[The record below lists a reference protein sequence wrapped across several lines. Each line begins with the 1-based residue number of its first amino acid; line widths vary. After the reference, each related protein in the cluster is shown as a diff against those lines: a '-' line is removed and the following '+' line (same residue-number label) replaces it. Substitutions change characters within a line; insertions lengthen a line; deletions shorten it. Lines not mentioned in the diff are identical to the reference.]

1 MPTEKFV
8 SGASAKLLI
17 LLNLKPGLFSHH
29 QSLAVYFIFSRVII
43 RPNDPALLGLRL
55 GVVTGEARTFH
66 LRVEHRHWSPSFV
79 VLPGYL
85 TFSMSP
91 GFQLLLRAGSV
102 GP

>member
-55 GVVTGEARTFH
+55 GALQAKREHFIYASSIGIGRLRLWSFRVT
-66 LRVEHRHWSPSFV
+66 
-79 VLPGYL
+79 
-85 TFSMSP
+85 
-91 GFQLLLRAGSV
+91 
-102 GP
+102 